1 MKKIINPDMPEIFAY
16 EADYRKIP
24 RKYLNSSIPKGR
36 GSIKWQ
42 PFIICTN
49 LIKNLI

>member
-1 MKKIINPDMPEIFAY
+1 MIPDKYKKET
-16 EADYRKIP
+16 DYRKIP
-24 RKYLNSSIPKGR
+24 REYLSKDIPMGR
-36 GSIKWQ
+36 GMVKWA